1 MANKVLEDLDDYFA
15 AGEVTSEVSGFLNSA
30 AEQYA
35 VVQDDDTGDAVPA
48 PSDSEGGLR
57 NYHLFQKYGV
67 LIDNLLTQF
76 TKKSPYEPA
85 SVLEACKVEFEQHP
99 QSSPYTA
106 VEYLNAALEPSAF
119 FQLVW
124 TTRAMNN
131 YEVGGE
137 EEEDYEDE
145 DEEEEDQVGGDNQ
158 EENAS
163 GV

>member
-1 MANKVLEDLDDYFA
+1 MASKVLEDLDDFFA
-15 AGEVTSEVSGFLNSA
+15 AGEVTTEVSGFLNSA

-35 VVQDDDTGDAVPA
+35 VVQDDTGDAVPA
-48 PSDSEGGLR
+48 PSDSEGGLL
-57 NYHLFQKYGV
+57 NYHLFQKYGA

-106 VEYLNAALEPSAF
+106 VEYLNAALEPDAF

-124 TTRAMNN
+124 TTRAMNH

-137 EEEDYEDE
+137 EEEEYEGE
-145 DEEEEDQVGGDNQ
+145 EGEENEGEHQEEEES
-158 EENAS
+158 AS
-163 GV
+163 GL